1 MNADIENE
9 DRILSDFLRS
19 LGPWRDHLIV
29 GGGYALII
37 FKFFLTAQKGGNP
50 PVGTRDIDTLL
61 QRKVPQASH
70 KDIATHLKEAG
81 FKQVSKDFDDPANEA
96 YVKEINGAEIEI
108 EFLTDDAAR
117 KNKSKSVF
125 IAGVVAQPL
134 SYLKLSLNNSIEF
147 KTLSGESGWVVTPAA
162 WIFHKGL
169 TFPKRTDRIKVYK
182 DLYGIWYAATQLGE
196 LSEQAISELTYLA
209 QQASPKWHQ
218 TLKNNLTEWAENATP
233 ADWLKLEAQDPY
245 GKLRKAN
252 FERLVKTLTLAN

>member
-1 MNADIENE
+1 MNADINNE

-19 LGPWRDHLIV
+19 LGPWREHLIV

-37 FKFFLTAQKGGNP
+37 FKFFLAPQQNGNP

-61 QRKVPQASH
+61 QRRVPQVSH

-81 FKQVSKDFDDPANEA
+81 FKQVAKDYDDPANEA
-96 YVKEINGAEIEI
+96 YVKEIAGTEVEI

-134 SYLKLSLNNSIEF
+134 SYLKLSLNNSIAF
-147 KTLSGESGWVVTPAA
+147 KTLSGESGWVVSPAA

-196 LSEQAISELTYLA
+196 LSEQAIKDVHSLEH
-209 QQASPKWHQ
+209 PKWFQ
-218 TLKNNLTEWAENATP
+218 TFKKNLGEWAEEATP

-245 GKLRKAN
+245 GKLKKAN
-252 FERLVKTLTLAN
+252 FERLLKVLIN